1 MTYCNAG
8 YKPIFRGIFSDLDH
22 KCSTMVPNAGKPC
35 IRLSISEL
43 RTLACSAIMLLLK
56 PARDIPTDCQ
66 LFTII
71 NFCLNDTFII
81 KRLHCNSTTS
91 IYKDG

>member
-1 MTYCNAG
+1 
-8 YKPIFRGIFSDLDH
+8 
-22 KCSTMVPNAGKPC
+22 MVPNAGKPC

-43 RTLACSAIMLLLK
+43 CTLACSAIMLLLK

-71 NFCLNDTFII
+71 NFCLNDTFFSNNIMAEQA
-81 KRLHCNSTTS
+81 RVHNSEIDNLMQGLPALGT
-91 IYKDG
+91 IVEHL